1 MTTIDFSKV
10 NKVFDE
16 LLEKQLHPTA
26 QVAVY
31 HHGQLVVDRWGSQP
45 ERPIISGDTP
55 FLCFSVSK
63 VFTAC
68 AIFHLIDQG
77 KVEIDAPIGKYWP
90 EFAQKGKETATIRHA
105 LLHQAG
111 VPAPHLKRQV
121 FQWPF
126 WNWVIHSL
134 AREKAEFAPGSET
147 SYHLVNFGFIL
158 GEVVRRVTGQQVDEY
173 LSQNFFTPMGL
184 NHTAMR
190 MKGIKLQESPLELAV
205 SPELNGTAYLF
216 NLPPIR
222 KALLPAVNLRS
233 SARDLGAFF
242 VMLLNNGVYKEKRY
256 LSSEILSTATRSHYN
271 GFDKS
276 MGFNMN
282 WGLGFIIGGGKY
294 LAADPQEWIM
304 GWGSSAETFAGFGMG
319 TCMVWADRK
328 ADLVTAFT
336 CNGML
341 GVPAVDKRWSAIS
354 NAVWES
360 IHH

>member
-10 NKVFDE
+10 NRVFDE
-16 LLEKQLHPTA
+16 LLQKHLHPAA
-26 QVAVY
+26 QVTVY
-31 HHGQLVVDRWGSQP
+31 HHGELIVDYWGSQP
-45 ERPIISGDTP
+45 GRQTIDGDTP

-68 AIFHLIDQG
+68 AIFHLIDNG
-77 KVEIDAPIGKYWP
+77 KIEIDAPIGKYWP

-121 FQWPF
+121 FQWPS
-126 WNWVIHSL
+126 WNSVVNSL
-134 AREKAEFAPGSET
+134 AREEALYVPGTET

-158 GEVVRRVTGQQVDEY
+158 GEVVRRVTGQTIDEY
-173 LSQNFFTPMGL
+173 LSVNFFTPMGFT
-184 NHTAMR
+184 HTSMR
-190 MKGIKLQESPLELAV
+190 MRGEELQKSPYEVPV
-205 SPELNGTAYLF
+205 SPELKATAFLF

-233 SARDLGAFF
+233 SARGLGTFF
-242 VMLLNNGVYKEKRY
+242 VMLLNNGTYNGKQY
-256 LSSEILSTATRSHYN
+256 LSPEILKTATRSHYN
-271 GFDKS
+271 DFDKT

-294 LAADPQEWIM
+294 LADNPREWIM
-304 GWGSSAETFAGFGMG
+304 GWDSSDDTFAGFGMG

-341 GVPAVDKRWSAIS
+341 SVPAVDERWAALS
-354 NAVWES
+354 NAVWDS
-360 IHH
+360 INQ